1 LAGLIEPERND
12 FGIRTVR
19 FNEMSSFLVLVERL
33 INQKNDIRQLDALV
47 LLVGGASFTQNIV
60 ITVDQFV
67 RDIIGSAEAV

>member
-1 LAGLIEPERND
+1 
-12 FGIRTVR
+12 
-19 FNEMSSFLVLVERL
+19 MSSFLVLVERL
-33 INQKNDIRQLDALV
+33 INQNNNIRELDALV